1 MSQRFTSFILKPALL
16 FALVLLPVMVY
27 CQQKD
32 EGKKKQKSLVWS
44 DEFDY
49 KGLPDEK
56 KWNFE
61 IGKWRA
67 NNEPEYYTKNPQN
80 VNVDK
85 GKLTITCRIE
95 NIEGENRYTSA
106 RINTKGKY
114 EFTYGRAEARMKL
127 PHGRGV
133 WPAFWTLGSS
143 GRWPACGEIDI
154 MEFWGRN
161 PNTIAANVHTG
172 DYNHTKG
179 TGRGGKITVKDPS
192 RGFHIYALEWFPDH
206 MDFYFDKTLFYTCK
220 SKGEG
225 PGEWP
230 FNSPEYLILN
240 FALSVGSKEKPD
252 IDDSI
257 FPQDFIIDY
266 VRVYELK

>member
-1 MSQRFTSFILKPALL
+1 MKISLIKKSFIILL
-16 FALVLLPVMVY
+16 MLIPVVSY
-27 CQQKD
+27 SQA
-32 EGKKKQKSLVWS
+32 GKAGDKNKKLVWS
-44 DEFDY
+44 DEFNY

-56 KWNFE
+56 FWNFE

-67 NNEPEYYTKNPQN
+67 NNEPQYYTKNPQN
-80 VNVDK
+80 INVDK

-95 NIEGENRYTSA
+95 DIDGERRYTSA

-127 PHGRGV
+127 PSGRGV
-133 WPAFWTLGSS
+133 WPAFWTLGTE
-143 GRWPACGEIDI
+143 GTWPACGEIDI
-154 MEFWGRN
+154 MEFWGHN
-161 PNTIAANVHTG
+161 PDTIAANVHTR

-179 TGRGGKITVKDPS
+179 TGRGGKIKVKQPWK
-192 RGFHIYALEWFPDH
+192 GFHVYAVEWFEDH
-206 MDFYFDKTLFYTCK
+206 MDFYFDDNLYYTCV

-230 FNSPEYLILN
+230 FDKPEYLILN
-240 FALSVGSKEKPD
+240 FALWNNLKEKPS